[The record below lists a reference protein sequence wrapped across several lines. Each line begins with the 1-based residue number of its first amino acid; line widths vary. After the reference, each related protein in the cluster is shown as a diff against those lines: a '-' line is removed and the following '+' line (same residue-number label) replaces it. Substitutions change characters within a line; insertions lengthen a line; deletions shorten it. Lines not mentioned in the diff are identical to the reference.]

1 MCSRHSTWC
10 APRGIRQARML
21 LPDTPT
27 EARLLE
33 ILGRDPMHVDA
44 IRLRAEM
51 PIEEIS
57 SALATME
64 LRGLVRHVRGTQY
77 VIRF

>member
-1 MCSRHSTWC
+1 MVRAAEH
-10 APRGIRQARML
+10 RQARML
-21 LPDTPT
+21 LPDTQT

-33 ILGRDPMHVDA
+33 FLGRDPTHVDA

-51 PIEEIS
+51 PIEEIG
-57 SALATME
+57 SALAMME
-64 LRGLVRHVRGTQY
+64 LKGLVRHVGGMQY

>member
-21 LPDTPT
+21 LPDTPS
-27 EARLLE
+27 EARMLE
-33 ILGRDPMHVDA
+33 ILGRDPTRVDA

-57 SALATME
+57 SALAMME
-64 LRGLVRHVRGTQY
+64 LKGFVRHVGGMQY